1 MRPECRT
8 PHLADDPM
16 EQNNLAATQPE
27 VLTRLKALYDDWFDA
42 FVLLLADLGQG
53 ERPTADLDEWWWQGF

>member
-1 MRPECRT
+1 
-8 PHLADDPM
+8 M